1 MGQLQKT
8 SVPAHLL
15 QDPCAPDAIQWTAG
29 RLLADGA
36 PAYGSIAP
44 DDDAG
49 PLHAPGTVYALPR
62 HRHVLDWRKACSG
75 G

>member
-1 MGQLQKT
+1 MGQLQK
-8 SVPAHLL
+8 SAPAHLL
-15 QDPCAPDAIQWTAG
+15 QDHHAPDAIQWTAG

-36 PAYGSIAP
+36 PAYGALAP
-44 DDDAG
+44 DDDVE
-49 PLHAPGTVYALPR
+49 PLHKLGTVYALPR